1 MSTPLNKLINFGQSV
16 WLDNISRTLISSGEL
31 KSLVAEDGVRG
42 ITSNPTIFQKA
53 ISKGESY
60 DSQIIKVISE
70 NPLFEILDVYEMLA
84 VKDIQDAADTLLP
97 VYKESKGIDGY
108 VSIEV
113 SPLLAYQ
120 TQETIDDARK
130 LFAMVNRPNVMI
142 KIPATKEGMPAITQ
156 MISEGV
162 NVNVTLI
169 FSPTVYLDV
178 VEAYIK
184 GLEIRAAEGKDI
196 SNIASVASFFISR
209 IDTAIDKLLDE
220 KKNTSY
226 KGKIAIAN
234 AKLVYKK
241 ALELFSSNRF
251 KALEAKGAKPQRLLW
266 ASTSTKN
273 PEYPDILYVEDLI
286 GKNTV
291 NTMPPETVAAYKDH
305 GNPMDRIEQGVEDA
319 EKCMQG
325 IKALGINFEDV
336 AEELSIRGVELFI
349 DSFDALLAAI
359 QNKLDKLRDQ
369 YDNSNNLNLKPRLTL
384 RNFRKRYNN
393 FFNARFNERL
403 FKKDYT
409 LWKKD
414 PSEDVEL
421 SNRLGWLTLPLD
433 MIDDAKEIT
442 AFAEEVKSF
451 FEHVVV
457 LGMGGSSLAP
467 EVFFKVFGNKPGY
480 PELKVLDSTHPLAV
494 KNIEE
499 KCNLEKTL
507 FIVASKSGGTIET
520 MSFFNYFYNK
530 LGGNEEAG
538 KNFIAITDPGT
549 GLEKLAKDK
558 HFRKIFS
565 SPAEV
570 GGRFSAL
577 THFGLVPAAL
587 IGIDIME
594 LLNRAESQMYESK
607 FFFNSYGYILGM
619 VLGEKAWAGADKLTF
634 ITSPSLAPFPV
645 WIEQL
650 VAEST
655 GKEGKGILPLFDPYK
670 YDDLYLEDRVIVYI
684 ALKNEKDDET
694 IKFLNSLADY
704 HTIIYIYL
712 DDLYD
717 LAKEFYRWE
726 IITAATGS
734 IMKINPFNQPN
745 VQLAKTLA
753 TNAINDYLEHGKLIE
768 PEAVIDGDISVYGD
782 VEGDDII
789 SVFEDFIYDLDYFDY
804 FSVLSYVNPSDENDE
819 AMEEFREYLISF
831 HDNPVTTGYG
841 PRYLHSTG
849 QLHKGGED
857 NGLFIIFTSDIEKD
871 IEVPGKGYSFGT
883 LISAQA
889 QGDFNA
895 LNNLDRRVI
904 RIHFKDTFAKGI
916 RKLIDTLKED

>member
-1 MSTPLNKLINFGQSV
+1 MNTPLNKLINFGQSV

-53 ISKGESY
+53 LSKGESY
-60 DSQIIKVISE
+60 DSQIIKVVSE
-70 NPLFEILDVYEMLA
+70 DPLFEILDVYELLA
-84 VKDIQDAADTLLP
+84 VKDIRDAADILLP
-97 VYKESKGIDGY
+97 VYKESNGNDGY

-120 TQETIDDARK
+120 TEETIREARK
-130 LFAMVNRPNVMI
+130 LFAMVGRPNVMI
-142 KIPATKEGMPAITQ
+142 KIPATKEGMPAVTQ

-169 FSPTVYLDV
+169 FSPTTYLDV
-178 VEAYIK
+178 VEAYIS
-184 GLEIRAAEGKDI
+184 GLEKRAAEGKDI

-209 IDTAIDKLLDE
+209 IDTAVDNLLNE
-220 KKNTSY
+220 KNNTTL

-234 AKLVYKK
+234 AKLVYQK
-241 ALELFSSNRF
+241 AKELFSSDRF
-251 KALEAKGAKPQRLLW
+251 KALEAKGAKMQRLLW

-273 PEYPDILYVEDLI
+273 PEYPDTIYVEELI

-291 NTMPPETVAAYKDH
+291 NTMPPDTVTAYKDH
-305 GNPMDRIEQGVEDA
+305 GNPMDRIETGIAEA
-319 EKCMQG
+319 EKCMADLKAMG
-325 IKALGINFEDV
+325 IDFEEV
-336 AEELSIRGVELFI
+336 TEQLTTKGVELFM
-349 DSFDALLAAI
+349 DSFDALLAAL

-369 YDNSNNLNLKPRLTL
+369 FSNTNNLNLKPRLTL
-384 RNFRKRYNN
+384 RNFRKRYNS

-403 FKKDYT
+403 FEKDFT

-414 PSEDVEL
+414 PAENVEL

-433 MIDDAKEIT
+433 MINDAKEISI
-442 AFAEEVKSF
+442 FAEEVKSL

-467 EVFFKVFGNKPGY
+467 EVFFKVFKNKPGY
-480 PELKVLDSTHPLAV
+480 PALKVLDSTHPLAV
-494 KNIEE
+494 KEIEDT
-499 KCNLEKTL
+499 CNLQKTL

-520 MSFFNYFYNK
+520 MSFFSYFYNK
-530 LGGNEEAG
+530 LGSNAEAG

-549 GLEKLAKDK
+549 SLEKLAKEK
-558 HFRKIFS
+558 QFRKIFS

-607 FFFNSYGYILGM
+607 FFFNAYGYILGM
-619 VLGEKAWAGADKLTF
+619 VLGEKAVSGADKLTF

-704 HTIIYIYL
+704 HTVIYIYL

-717 LAKEFYRWE
+717 LGKEFYRWE
-726 IITAATGS
+726 IITAAAGS
-734 IMKINPFNQPN
+734 IMEINP
-745 VQLAKTLA
+745 
-753 TNAINDYLEHGKLIE
+753 
-768 PEAVIDGDISVYGD
+768 
-782 VEGDDII
+782 
-789 SVFEDFIYDLDYFDY
+789 
-804 FSVLSYVNPSDENDE
+804 
-819 AMEEFREYLISF
+819 
-831 HDNPVTTGYG
+831 
-841 PRYLHSTG
+841 
-849 QLHKGGED
+849 
-857 NGLFIIFTSDIEKD
+857 
-871 IEVPGKGYSFGT
+871 
-883 LISAQA
+883 
-889 QGDFNA
+889 
-895 LNNLDRRVI
+895 
-904 RIHFKDTFAKGI
+904 
-916 RKLIDTLKED
+916 